1 MRKRSEP
8 HTFQQRLLE
17 QKSRLERELA
27 AMPQGERRDQLAA
40 RIEQLESA
48 AEMHDFLTSRED
60 AAARR

>member
-1 MRKRSEP
+1 M
-8 HTFQQRLLE
+8 E

-60 AAARR
+60 TAARR